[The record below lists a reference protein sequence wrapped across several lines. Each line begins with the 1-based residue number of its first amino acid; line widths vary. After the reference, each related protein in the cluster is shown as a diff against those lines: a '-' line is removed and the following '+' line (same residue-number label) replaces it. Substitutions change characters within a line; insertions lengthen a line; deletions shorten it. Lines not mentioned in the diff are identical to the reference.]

1 METRSWRAARLI
13 GQTIARHAGKRAGA
27 VLSTAILAGMA
38 QVAYIDPL
46 NGHAIHDG
54 LTETGCTAGMGRTR
68 IDAWYDCSPGRWLRL
83 LAEAKPLREALPA
96 VGHQSFWH

>member
-1 METRSWRAARLI
+1 M
-13 GQTIARHAGKRAGA
+13 
-27 VLSTAILAGMA
+27 LSTAILAGMA